1 MERME
6 GEKKS
11 RVEAGMGWGRAGSPY
26 LRVSGTQNRAR
37 DQVQFS
43 YLCWTIMKFSRKGW
57 VKIVSQKMKQGL
69 EIEKKGI
76 GIHQ

>member
-6 GEKKS
+6 GEKS

-43 YLCWTIMKFSRKGW
+43 NLCWTIMKFSRKGW